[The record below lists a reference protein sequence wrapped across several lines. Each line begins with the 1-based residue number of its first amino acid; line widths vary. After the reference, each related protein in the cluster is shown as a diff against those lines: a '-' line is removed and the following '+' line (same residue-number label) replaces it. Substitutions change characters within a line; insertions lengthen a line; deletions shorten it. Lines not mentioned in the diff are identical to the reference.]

1 MLIDYLILI
10 LDAYYLILELELVT
24 RLVQRNRPL
33 GSPQFNFVK
42 QTQKIEYNKHFLGVV
57 HILHN
62 HFWGPRETP
71 PPCNIVIIWAYPPYV
86 IL

>member
-42 QTQKIEYNKHFLGVV
+42 QTQKIEYNKHFL
-57 HILHN
+57 
-62 HFWGPRETP
+62 HF
-71 PPCNIVIIWAYPPYV
+71 
-86 IL
+86 